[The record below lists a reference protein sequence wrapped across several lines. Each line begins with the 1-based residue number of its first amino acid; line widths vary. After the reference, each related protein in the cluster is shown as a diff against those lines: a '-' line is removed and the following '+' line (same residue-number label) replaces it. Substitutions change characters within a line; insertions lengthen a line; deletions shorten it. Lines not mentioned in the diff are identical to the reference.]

1 MIIYGGKT
9 VVYNYFAK
17 PLFKVYQRWQEI
29 NVSKEVSRKW
39 DQLKILWLIIHYHRK
54 GGHARHK
61 ERWLSFLSSHSLIP
75 VEVLLLPL
83 VIHWSQLTQ
92 SSSLLFLS
100 LSLQSSWLQALFQCS
115 SYFSSCPP
123 LSLPL
128 PSNQQHPTSSSP
140 TSSKWALE
148 LPWLLLIWP
157 CPSRW
162 IGSASEHIKK
172 RV

>member
-1 MIIYGGKT
+1 MHVIK
-9 VVYNYFAK
+9 K
-17 PLFKVYQRWQEI
+17 
-29 NVSKEVSRKW
+29 S
-39 DQLKILWLIIHYHRK
+39 DC
-54 GGHARHK
+54 
-61 ERWLSFLSSHSLIP
+61 LSYLS
-75 VEVLLLPL
+75 
-83 VIHWSQLTQ
+83 IHWSQLKFFFFLSSSTDP
-92 SSSLLFLS
+92 SWLGVMCSSLLFLS
-100 LSLQSSWLQALFQCS
+100 LSVQSSWLQALFQCS

-162 IGSASEHIKK
+162 IGSASVDIKK
-172 RV
+172 SLKYPNIHPMYLKEVNTSLFHLALALAHLQKILRRKYF